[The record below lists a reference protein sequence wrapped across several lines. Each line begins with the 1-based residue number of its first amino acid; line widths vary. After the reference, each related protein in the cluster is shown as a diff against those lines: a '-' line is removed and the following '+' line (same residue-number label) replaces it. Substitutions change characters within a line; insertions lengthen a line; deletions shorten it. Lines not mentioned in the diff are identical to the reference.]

1 MIELDTLTQF
11 SQPTTRL
18 QSTKSTLSGHFM
30 RRKTLYA
37 SNVPTIEEEK
47 ETTGEQADDS
57 VDLSEV
63 DEEKK
68 DDSEGESSDAADET
82 YESDP

>member
-1 MIELDTLTQF
+1 
-11 SQPTTRL
+11 
-18 QSTKSTLSGHFM
+18 M